1 LTHPTPYEK
10 SAAVRGPSR
19 RGSLTFW
26 SVPPARRE
34 KPGCERILNGS
45 KTAKTKDIG
54 GLFSEWADRRSL
66 VQRLCGFLDARFG
79 RVFCIS
85 ARLVR
90 PSNCGARPIV
100 ARGEPPFPEKVPM
113 THPPPYEKSPATRGS
128 ATPRPSPGQEVRY
141 AAHPITAKL
150 GRVGGPPWRSFRGAR
165 HLLYRVSVIF
175 ALPLL
180 FSSSLVLRGML

>member
-90 PSNCGARPIV
+90 PSSCGALD
-100 ARGEPPFPEKVPM
+100 RGQGRASLPREGPYDPP
-113 THPPPYEKSPATRGS
+113 
-128 ATPRPSPGQEVRY
+128 TPLREISCCP
-141 AAHPITAKL
+141 
-150 GRVGGPPWRSFRGAR
+150 GPPSRLSRYKMIT
-165 HLLYRVSVIF
+165 HE
-175 ALPLL
+175 ALKNDRMT
-180 FSSSLVLRGML
+180 VNVAY